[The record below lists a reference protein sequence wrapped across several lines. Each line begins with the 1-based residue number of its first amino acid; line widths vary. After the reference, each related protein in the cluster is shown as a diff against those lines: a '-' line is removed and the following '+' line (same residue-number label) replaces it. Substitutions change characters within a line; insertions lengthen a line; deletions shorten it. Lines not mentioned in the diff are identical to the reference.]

1 MCLCLDR
8 IPSELAI
15 YTRYSKLP
23 FRELCRDYG
32 ADICYTPMI
41 LAKEF
46 VRSDI
51 AREMGLF
58 LQPPPPFSLIIPG
71 KRFVLMMNPCPPDF
85 STSSTDRPLIVQFG
99 ASNTLD
105 FARAAEMVK
114 PYCDGVDLNC
124 GCPQT
129 WAISEGIGCKLMS
142 SPELVRDMVR
152 AAKERCGEEFS
163 ISVKIRIHHDLQ

>member
-1 MCLCLDR
+1 
-8 IPSELAI
+8 
-15 YTRYSKLP
+15 
-23 FRELCRDYG
+23 
-32 ADICYTPMI
+32 MI

-46 VRSDI
+46 VRSDL

-58 LQPPPPFSLIIPG
+58 CNPFAPLLFREVNLCLFTSP
-71 KRFVLMMNPCPPDF
+71 PPDF
-85 STSSTDRPLIVQFG
+85 STSCTDRPLIVQFG
-99 ASNTLD
+99 ASNPLD

-129 WAISEGIGCKLMS
+129 WAISAGIGCKLMS

-163 ISVKIRIHHDLQ
+163 ISVKIRIHHDIQ